1 MLAVECLW
9 RALVPV
15 GWKQEHL
22 QSPKRILHVAVVV
35 EANEE
40 EASNQDRMW

>member
-1 MLAVECLW
+1 MLGVACLW
-9 RALVPV
+9 VVLAPV
-15 GWKQEHL
+15 GWKPEHL
-22 QSPKRILHVAVVV
+22 QSPNRILHVAVVV